1 MNRIFHLIAVLS
13 IIIFLGNKPYDYL
26 SRLEIDWV
34 EIPAGEF
41 LFSSLN
47 DTTIINYN
55 YLISNSEVTNKQYLK
70 FLNFALRKNKIKIR
84 GNRVIGYYNGDEI
97 YSKGI
102 YTLLYFTD
110 NPGSEDIFKYNGYK
124 FSLIKDTLWQNHPV
138 KFVTWFGA
146 SAFAEFFGLR
156 LPTNLEW
163 EKAARGLS
171 SFPYPWGNSLRSE
184 CANYFN
190 SNDPFDN
197 GTTPVKFFDGQRNH
211 DFKTENNSSIFGV
224 YDMLGN
230 VSEWTKSYSEIYP
243 KFRIFRGGSWRNN
256 ASDFVVYLIGEGGPE
271 LATNYIGFRCVK

>member
-1 MNRIFHLIAVLS
+1 MNRIFLLIAVLS
-13 IIIFLGNKPYDYL
+13 FIIFMGSKPYDYL

-55 YLISNSEVTNKQYLK
+55 YSISNSEITNKQYLK
-70 FLNFALRKNKIKIR
+70 FLNFALRKNKITIR
-84 GNRVIGYYNGDEI
+84 GNQVIGYYNGDEI
-97 YSKGI
+97 YSKGV
-102 YTLLYFTD
+102 YTLFYFTD

-146 SAFAEFFGLR
+146 TAFADFFGLR

-163 EKAARGLS
+163 EKAARGLDDS
-171 SFPYPWGNSLRSE
+171 TYPWGNVIGSRY
-184 CANYFN
+184 ANYFD
-190 SNDPFDN
+190 STDPFDN
-197 GTTPVKFFDGQRNH
+197 GTSPVKFFDGEINYNFTTQ
-211 DFKTENNSSIFGV
+211 DNSSIFGV
-224 YDMLGN
+224 YDMVGN
-230 VSEWTKSYSEIYP
+230 VSEWTNSFSELYQNY
-243 KFRIFRGGSWRNN
+243 RIFRGGSWRNDED
-256 ASDFVVYLIGEGGPE
+256 DFVVYLIGEGGPE